1 MGYTQVEN
9 NPCLARSNSRLREH
23 KQSFVK
29 PPFDEDAQPGTNE
42 KNSDDD
48 DKFIGEMRKTKG
60 GKDTIFNIRVSPHKA
75 CKKQ

>member
-1 MGYTQVEN
+1 M
-9 NPCLARSNSRLREH
+9 CFDLAKDGVNVIFFDHSH
-23 KQSFVK
+23 
-29 PPFDEDAQPGTNE
+29 PFDEDAQPGTNE